1 MVHPSSAENEEAR
14 QRGGE
19 SSANSR
25 LALRAKP
32 VTMHLSKLP
41 HLRQALQLV
50 GLVAKT
56 ARHWDAVAAGG
67 FFKAGLSSIPVNRS
81 AITSAALRLR
91 LKSKVDTSARRKK
104 ALL

>member
-1 MVHPSSAENEEAR
+1 MVIRHISVELEVVATSSLLRATHRPVTQWIVETAWIMVHPSSAENEEAR
-14 QRGGE
+14 QRGAE
-19 SSANSR
+19 SSVDSR

-56 ARHWDAVAAGG
+56 ARH
-67 FFKAGLSSIPVNRS
+67 
-81 AITSAALRLR
+81 
-91 LKSKVDTSARRKK
+91 
-104 ALL
+104 